1 MRQILDVGLKF
12 LVFFIG
18 WILFPD
24 IFQFRDFKAV
34 IVTTL
39 LLIVVSIL
47 IMLIVAG
54 FLLAT
59 DSEAMMVVAFI
70 VALLLN
76 AISIVLISVFYQ
88 GFHFGGGL
96 KELALTSVALSVFT
110 IAGKNDEN

>member
-24 IFQFRDFKAV
+24 IFQFRDFKVV

-39 LLIVVSIL
+39 LLIVVNIAIMIIL
-47 IMLIVAG
+47 VTMCAAI
-54 FLLAT
+54 
-59 DSEAMMVVAFI
+59 DSDAMMVIAFI

-88 GFHFGGGL
+88 RFHFGGDL
-96 KELALTSVALSVFT
+96 KALLITSVVLSIFT
-110 IAGKNDEN
+110 IIGKNGD

>member
-39 LLIVVSIL
+39 LLIFVSIL
-47 IMLIVAG
+47 VMLIVAG

-59 DSEAMMVVAFI
+59 DSEAMLVVAFI

-76 AISIVLISVFYQ
+76 AISIVLISAFYQ

-96 KELALTSVALSVFT
+96 KELALTSVALSIFT
-110 IAGKNDEN
+110 ITGKNN

>member
-1 MRQILDVGLKF
+1 MRQILDVALKF

-47 IMLIVAG
+47 IMLIMAG

-59 DSEAMMVVAFI
+59 DSEAMLVVSFI

-76 AISIVLISVFYQ
+76 AISIVLISAFCQ
-88 GFHFGGGL
+88 GFHFGGDFIAL
-96 KELALTSVALSVFT
+96 ILTSVAFCIFT
-110 IAGKNDEN
+110 IDRKDN

>member
-1 MRQILDVGLKF
+1 MRHILDVGLKF

-76 AISIVLISVFYQ
+76 AISIVLISAFYQ
-88 GFHFGGGL
+88 GFNFGGDW
-96 KELALTSVALSVFT
+96 KALALISVALSVFT
-110 IAGKNDEN
+110 IAGKNEN

>member
-70 VALLLN
+70 VSLLLN
-76 AISIVLISVFYQ
+76 AISIVFISAFYK
-88 GFHFGGGL
+88 GFHFGGDL
-96 KELALTSVALSVFT
+96 IALALTSVALSVFT
-110 IAGKNDEN
+110 IVGKSD

>member
-1 MRQILDVGLKF
+1 MRQILDVALKF
-12 LVFFIG
+12 LVFFLG

-47 IMLIVAG
+47 VMLIVVG

-59 DSEAMMVVAFI
+59 DSEAMLVVAFI

-76 AISIVLISVFYQ
+76 AISIVLISAFYQ
-88 GFHFGGGL
+88 GFYFGGDL
-96 KELALTSVALSVFT
+96 IALALTSVALSVFT
-110 IAGKNDEN
+110 IADKKDN

>member
-1 MRQILDVGLKF
+1 MRQILDVALKF

-18 WILFPD
+18 CILFPD
-24 IFQFRDFKAV
+24 IFQFRDFKVV

-47 IMLIVAG
+47 VMLIVTG

-59 DSEAMMVVAFI
+59 DSEAMLVVAFN

-76 AISIVLISVFYQ
+76 VISIVLISVFYQ
-88 GFHFGGGL
+88 GFHFGGDL
-96 KELALTSVALSVFT
+96 KALLITSVALSIFT
-110 IAGKNDEN
+110 ITGKNGD